1 MIAIPRAIII
11 IIIIIIITIIITIIT
26 IIIIITT
33 TIIIIIITIIRT
45 TRSRYVHLQYSSV
58 VSSLQTKVSFLIARC
73 DIFYLLK
80 VHLRVA

>member
-1 MIAIPRAIII
+1 MIAIPRAII

-33 TIIIIIITIIRT
+33 TTIIIIITIIRT
-45 TRSRYVHLQYSSV
+45 TRSMYVHLQYSSV

>member
-1 MIAIPRAIII
+1 MIAIPRAII

-73 DIFYLLK
+73 DIFHLLK